1 MSRLFFT
8 LTQIGIHGDA
18 KDGACGVCILQ
29 EEAWE
34 DRVINEAVVYNS
46 KFKTDFGRYISP
58 VFHQT
63 NREEGNNVEKY
74 LKPIKEKRNTCN
86 GAES

>member
-1 MSRLFFT
+1 LSRFFFN

-18 KDGACGVCILQ
+18 KDGAYEICIVQ

-58 VFHQT
+58 VFHRT
-63 NREEGNNVEKY
+63 MRK
-74 LKPIKEKRNTCN
+74 
-86 GAES
+86 